1 MRSVTQEIS
10 KVRFN
15 ALLTPANQTILLN
28 YGIQPANR
36 LLSLTEYPVALAI
49 RNASADAVAPP
60 PALTRDDVYATLTT
74 MLNQVVFGTQTPADA
89 VTATDSQLRL
99 LLKGTTTP

>member
-1 MRSVTQEIS
+1 LPELVATRTLL
-10 KVRFN
+10 N

-60 PALTRDDVYATLTT
+60 PALTRDDVYAALNT

-89 VTATDSQLRL
+89 ITATDSQLRL
-99 LLKGTTTP
+99 LLKGTTKP